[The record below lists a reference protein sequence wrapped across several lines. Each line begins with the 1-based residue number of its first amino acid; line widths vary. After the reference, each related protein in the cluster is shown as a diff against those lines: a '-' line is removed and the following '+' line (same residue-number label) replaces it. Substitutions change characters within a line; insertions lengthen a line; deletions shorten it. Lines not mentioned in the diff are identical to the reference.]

1 VMILPIFVLFI
12 GFLFWVVHSFGKKQS
27 GIKTMLFGIS
37 VILTGGII
45 AVDHDSNLGG
55 IEYIFV
61 LAGLMI
67 SVSGFLKDDR

>member
-1 VMILPIFVLFI
+1 
-12 GFLFWVVHSFGKKQS
+12 VVHSFGKKQS

>member
-1 VMILPIFVLFI
+1 LGWYILY
-12 GFLFWVVHSFGKKQS
+12 GKKQS